1 MTHLLQ
7 QIKPIDVIMFFI
19 ILGLGLM
26 FISLYQSPKEEKPKY
41 NVRKPRKDEITRG
54 DILDAKLSSDHEE
67 YQKAAKIHAMYLDE
81 HERALAN

>member
-1 MTHLLQ
+1 MKQLIQNLT
-7 QIKPIDVIMFFI
+7 ITDVIMFFI
-19 ILGLGLM
+19 ILGTGLL
-26 FISLYQSPKEEKPKY
+26 FIKHFKAKEEKPKY

-54 DILDAKLSSDHEE
+54 DILDAKLSRDHEE

>member
-19 ILGLGLM
+19 IMGLGLM
-26 FISLYQSPKEEKPKY
+26 FIGYFKAKEEKPKY

-67 YQKAAKIHAMYLDE
+67 YQKAAKIHAVYLDE

>member
-1 MTHLLQ
+1 MTPLLS
-7 QIKPIDVIMFFI
+7 KLTAVDVIMFFL
-19 ILGLGLM
+19 ILIGGLA
-26 FISLYQSPKEEKPKY
+26 FIRHFTAKEEKPKY

-54 DILDAKLSSDHEE
+54 DILDAKLSSDHEQ